1 MAIETK
7 EVIVNAVKTLLT
19 QKKVRKLT
27 VKDIVEESNITRQTF
42 YYYFED
48 IPDLLKW
55 ILNRNTDKVL
65 EETLAQ
71 GDAESGLHYLF
82 LLALNVRPYV
92 KRGLETN
99 YEDEIKKMVEDYFF
113 DFFMLVAEKRKLYPQ
128 CNHSDLK
135 LIMKYHSQAVLGMI
149 RNWSTD
155 DNDDI
160 EHIVHLVHQL
170 VIGGLPPHPSPA
182 QPH

>member
-1 MAIETK
+1 MAFETK
-7 EVIVNAVKTLLT
+7 ESIVNAVKTLLA

-27 VKDIVEESNITRQTF
+27 VKNIVEESNITRQTF

-55 ILNRNTDKVL
+55 ILNRNTNKVL

-71 GDAESGLHYLF
+71 GDAESCLHYLF

-92 KRGLETN
+92 KQGLETN
-99 YEDEIKKMVEDYFF
+99 YRTEIKQMVEDYFF

-135 LIMKYHSQAVLGMI
+135 YIMKYHSQAVLGMI
-149 RNWSTD
+149 RNWSEE
-155 DNDDI
+155 DNNDMD
-160 EHIVHLVHQL
+160 HIVHIVHQIITGKL
-170 VIGGLPPHPSPA
+170 SPYLS
-182 QPH
+182 